1 MPTDFVAPID
11 TRSERDEQ
19 QELISECFVRTLGYK
34 DLGELREPA
43 PNRCVDAETL
53 RRRLLEM
60 GCDPEVAR
68 KAIEEIERD
77 AFSPRP
83 AGQEGGAQAAA
94 ADSLFERNRRIYAKL
109 RYGIGVEGE
118 SGLTRVFPID
128 WAHPENN
135 EFAVA
140 QEESVLNERTGAVRR
155 PDVVVYVNGLALAT
169 IELKK
174 SGVDVDAGIEQLT
187 RNQSDD
193 EIGDFFTTQ
202 QLLCAG
208 NAAQGLRYGAIWT
221 PPNFYAKWRES
232 RDASDRVSLAA
243 RRIAERETS
252 LLRQDVVSLF
262 YKERFLLLIR
272 DFVIFDRDV
281 KKIARHNQFFANMAA
296 RSFIE
301 RRMGGIV
308 WNTQGSGKTLTM
320 AWLAR
325 WVCESIPN
333 GRALIVTD
341 REELDRQIG
350 ALFQGV
356 GLKIRRAGSGKELRE
371 LLDSPAYPIVTTL
384 IHKYGDRSGRRG
396 GRGADEFAMGDAD
409 GEAGGEAESGSEDDG
424 RGEFARTLEREA
436 SDGFEAQG
444 DIVCFID
451 ECHRTNSG
459 KLHQA
464 MRRLMPNATLIG
476 FTGTPLLKSDKRTTL
491 DTFGPFIHRYM
502 FDEAVKDKVIL
513 DLLYEARDVGQE
525 LARGPELDALFDAAT
540 AGMAQGQK
548 EKLKKKLVSAS
559 SLDELEG
566 RMRMVVLGIM
576 ADMRSK
582 PRLRSG
588 GAAMLVAGN
597 IEKALR
603 YWKLFQ
609 EAGFKSCA
617 AITSYDPAPAKAP
630 PEFDRSLKANSQRL
644 KKSLCEEMLGGKT
657 AAEFERDAIDR
668 FKAGSRTMRLLIVV
682 DKLLTGFD
690 APVASYLYI
699 DKKLKDHNLI
709 QAICRVNRIDDE
721 SKRHGFIVDYQDL
734 FCSLHEAIADY
745 TGQAL
750 QNFDPEDVQGLIVD
764 GPRFF
769 LGQMLECRRKLGAI
783 FTKLARLG
791 APGQKLDWLELLFSE
806 EGRRGEPGADGAR
819 GEAAAASE
827 PAWGMRRARAAELAR
842 DRRAICKLA
851 PLYAE
856 SFEGCQ
862 AILASD
868 PDFPPAK
875 RRAIAREVHGC
886 LMLSKAIM
894 DRERELADLGFG
906 PNSPNPRAEEEA
918 KALIDASVDSSSVQ
932 TLNDAENF
940 DLLRLGALTLNEQA
954 QEPVD
959 EKRAAAQAEAIAGN
973 IAQVLAARAPDNPKI
988 KSLYERLK
996 EAIDQRRKNALDYSE
1011 FIDVV
1016 AQIAAQ
1022 TQEDKTS
1029 RALGLD
1035 QAEDAED
1042 AEVLEYREDRNDL
1055 GEGAGRSDSQPLSET
1070 ESESE
1075 PKSGAGAA
1083 RGGETRSPAQGQS
1096 QTQAEDSSKGAD
1108 PAADA
1113 ARKRAAAGSGSRDD
1127 PSDWP
1132 EPDAR
1137 AWEGARALL
1146 SVRAWDQGSCESAA
1160 TAALRAFRARR
1171 VQGWQ
1176 SNAPKQNRIKQS
1188 ICDALIGLG
1197 ARLEEAEQLTEGIFR
1212 ICQDAHQKPKPRQGG
1227 EDGR

>member
-1 MPTDFVAPID
+1 MPTDFLAPID

-43 PNRCVDAETL
+43 PNRCIDAETL

-83 AGQEGGAQAAA
+83 DGQESGAQSAA

-140 QEESVLNERTGAVRR
+140 QEASVLNERTGAVRR

-187 RNQSDD
+187 RNQSDE

-232 RDASDRVSLAA
+232 RDASDRASLAA

-262 YKERFLLLIR
+262 FKERFLLLIR

-301 RRMGGIV
+301 RRQGGIV

-350 ALFQGV
+350 ALFQDV
-356 GLKIRRAGSGKELRE
+356 GLKIRRAGSGKELRA

-396 GRGADEFAMGDAD
+396 GLGAAGFAMGDAD
-409 GEAGGEAESGSEDDG
+409 GEAGGDAESGSEDDG

-491 DTFGPFIHRYM
+491 QTFGPFIHRYM

-540 AGMAQGQK
+540 AGMAPGQK
-548 EKLKKKLVSAS
+548 EKLKKQLVSAS

-617 AITSYDPAPAKAP
+617 AITSYDPALAKAP
-630 PEFDRSLKANSQRL
+630 PEFDRSLKANSRRL
-644 KKSLCEEMLGGKT
+644 KKSLCEQMLGGKT

-745 TGQAL
+745 TGHAL
-750 QNFDPEDVQGLIVD
+750 QNFDPEDIQGLIVD

-783 FTKLARLG
+783 FTKLARLA
-791 APGQKLDWLELLFSE
+791 APGQKIDWLELLFSE
-806 EGRRGEPGADGAR
+806 EGRRGEP
-819 GEAAAASE
+819 AAASE

-856 SFEGCQ
+856 SFEGCR

-868 PDFPPAK
+868 PDFPPAM
-875 RRAIAREVHGC
+875 RRAIAHEVRGC

-940 DLLRLGALTLNEQA
+940 NLLRLGALTLNEQA

-988 KSLYERLK
+988 KGLYERLK
-996 EAIDQRRKNALDYSE
+996 EAIDKRRKNALAYSE

-1016 AQIAAQ
+1016 AQIAGR
-1022 TQEDKTS
+1022 TQEAETS

-1035 QAEDAED
+1035 QAEGVEDVED
-1042 AEVLEYREDRNDL
+1042 AEILEYREDRNDL
-1055 GEGAGRSDSQPLSET
+1055 GEGAGRSDPQPLNET

-1075 PKSGAGAA
+1075 PESGAGSAPC
-1083 RGGETRSPAQGQS
+1083 GETRSPAQGQG
-1096 QTQAEDSSKGAD
+1096 QGQDSSLSAE
-1108 PAADA
+1108 PAAKAD
-1113 ARKRAAAGSGSRDD
+1113 RKRAAAGSGSRDD

-1137 AWEGARALL
+1137 AREGVRALL
-1146 SVRAWDQGSCESAA
+1146 SVRAWERESCESAA

-1176 SNAPKQNRIKQS
+1176 NNAPKQNRIKQS
-1188 ICDALIGLG
+1188 ICDALVGLG
-1197 ARLEEAEQLTEGIFR
+1197 ARLGEAEHLTEEIFR